1 MAGTGYKGIIS
12 FSLGFLRKPRLKLIA
27 AALLAE
33 TAFFAGVLLLA
44 LLLFGRILL
53 GLWGGDTSVLAM
65 LLLDP
70 YIVEDMVFT
79 LFLLSVPIAVV
90 FASVFFSVRG
100 AMVCSALE
108 RRGLKPGM
116 FSPKRALDFAK
127 LFFAGAFFSLFS
139 LEDKKFLPLP
149 VIAFVLACLT
159 FVPDDMAS
167 IASGLLSVALFLACL
182 LVVARNAVRL
192 SMSAPLMALENR
204 GALSALHESWR
215 LTRGKFWALFLALAL
230 CAAVGLLLFGG
241 CFFLLSLLLSFLLVF
256 LVSPFS
262 LAFQLA
268 IALALFALFPFML
281 LFFSFAKAAI
291 FTDKALFPG
300 GQSRRANRI
309 LNSSR

>member
-1 MAGTGYKGIIS
+1 MAGMDYKGAIS

-33 TAFFAGVLLLA
+33 TAFFFSVLLLA

-65 LLLDP
+65 LLLGP

-79 LFLLSVPIAVV
+79 LFFLSVPIAVV
-90 FASVFFSVRG
+90 FASVFFSVHG
-100 AMVCSALE
+100 AMVFFALE
-108 RRGLKPGM
+108 RRGLKPGA
-116 FSPKRALDFAK
+116 FSMKKSLDFAK
-127 LFFAGAFFSLFS
+127 LFFASSFFSLFS

-149 VIAFVLACLT
+149 IIAFVLACLT
-159 FVPDDMAS
+159 FVPDDLIS
-167 IASGLLSVALFLACL
+167 IASGLLSVALFLIYS

-192 SMSAPLMALENR
+192 SMSAPAMAVENR
-204 GALSALHESWR
+204 GVLSALHESWR
-215 LTRGKFWALFLALAL
+215 LTHGKFWALFLALAL
-230 CAAVGLLLFGG
+230 CAAAGLLLFGA
-241 CFFLLSLLLSFLLVF
+241 CFFLLSLLLTFLLVF

-268 IALALFALFPFML
+268 IALTLSALFPLML

-291 FTDKALFPG
+291 FTDKALFPKEAKPG
-300 GQSRRANRI
+300 RK
-309 LNSSR
+309 